1 MSKSTAT
8 TAINHQDFTS
18 VFNLLVEH
26 LFLKNRGEEGKYKI
40 SDEMI
45 RRATWLASLGS
56 SGDENDKNIAS
67 AFGTLLYLYDTSND
81 LYLKACYI
89 LQSRAGNIVS
99 AKHLE
104 GLFGHGHIIKH
115 FSSSL
120 DFELT
125 SQKFLLEKRVSDN
138 NYIYFTHFQ
147 RGLWDKLECG
157 ENVAVSAPTSAGKS
171 FVIKRYIYDSVIS
184 ANEGYFV
191 YVVPSKALINQVG
204 NEMSRELKDI
214 ATVMTTYKALDDDAL
229 KIVYVLTPERC
240 MRLLNENDNKAP
252 KIVFF
257 DEIQNLE
264 DNSRGNVFEN
274 IIYRM
279 TSLWQSTQFIMA
291 GPYIINLH
299 HSLSKIIDINLVEQT
314 TSTTPVLQLKVVL
327 TVHKNK
333 KSVDYKLIS
342 PVGDAVLGE
351 YNIGK
356 ALYSK
361 LSASKGAALKHIT
374 SILDADEQNIIYAP
388 KKNLAEGWAL
398 AIAQSDSEDS
408 ELEEGETDLVY
419 DARIDNLCSFLESEI
434 HPLYS
439 LVRSLKKGVAFHHGG
454 LLDVARL
461 EVEDLFVDGA
471 IRNLVCTSTLLQGV
485 NLPADRMIVIS
496 PKIGDYELSHFDF
509 LNLIGR
515 AGRINTSLY
524 GEIFCIQL
532 VDEEWAE
539 DKIESNETKEIQ
551 SSVLR
556 KLNEYSESV
565 VSYID
570 VYTKDIIDAQGDL
583 KAVTLA
589 SYLRSQF
596 LVDREHYDKIISNSN
611 LTTNQIRVMT
621 NRLEALED
629 ILKVPKDI
637 VYKNPFIDPLLIDQL
652 YFLVENEGVNK
663 WMIDKY
669 PRVRSGVA
677 DPNVEF
683 QFMNYYNQYKSI
695 ITRLDDVFG
704 IEKEI
709 NYKEDGVSRKS
720 SYYVS
725 IFKLVNDSHKW
736 MQGRNYRFF
745 IDDMVTK
752 KLTSK
757 GISVDYKKIDGI
769 TNFVTTH
776 INTNLTFILV
786 KYLSL
791 WADVVSSF
799 MTEEERTMNAFFLNL
814 SSMLEMGNYDPQV
827 LEVMAYGINRST
839 AIELLKKQKMTSE
852 QTTWQYLVQYNLDR
866 LSPLH
871 RKYLQRA
878 GFGASKPA

>member
-1 MSKSTAT
+1 
-8 TAINHQDFTS
+8 
-18 VFNLLVEH
+18 
-26 LFLKNRGEEGKYKI
+26 
-40 SDEMI
+40 
-45 RRATWLASLGS
+45 
-56 SGDENDKNIAS
+56 
-67 AFGTLLYLYDTSND
+67 
-81 LYLKACYI
+81 
-89 LQSRAGNIVS
+89 
-99 AKHLE
+99 
-104 GLFGHGHIIKH
+104 
-115 FSSSL
+115 
-120 DFELT
+120 
-125 SQKFLLEKRVSDN
+125 
-138 NYIYFTHFQ
+138 
-147 RGLWDKLECG
+147 
-157 ENVAVSAPTSAGKS
+157 
-171 FVIKRYIYDSVIS
+171 
-184 ANEGYFV
+184 
-191 YVVPSKALINQVG
+191 
-204 NEMSRELKDI
+204 MSRELKNI
-214 ATVMTTYKALDDDAL
+214 ATVMTTYKDSDNDGL

-240 MRLLNENDNKAP
+240 MRLLNENCNKAP

-257 DEIQNLE
+257 DEIQNL
-264 DNSRGNVFEN
+264 DDKSRGNVFEN
-274 IIYRM
+274 VIYRM

-299 HSLSKIIDINLVEQT
+299 HSLNKIIDLNLVEQT

-333 KSVDYKLIS
+333 KTVNYKLIS
-342 PVGDAVLGE
+342 PVGGTVLGE
-351 YNIGK
+351 YDIGK

-361 LSASKGAALKHIT
+361 LSSSKGAALKHIT
-374 SILDADEQNIIYAP
+374 SILNADEQNIIYAP

-398 AIAQSDSEDS
+398 AIAQNDNVDSDFDEDNTH
-408 ELEEGETDLVY
+408 LKHDT
-419 DARIDNLCSFLESEI
+419 RIDSLCSFLENEI

-461 EVEDLFVDGA
+461 EVEDLFADGA

-515 AGRINTSLY
+515 AGRISTSLY

-570 VYTKDIIDAQGDL
+570 VYTKDIVDAQGEL
-583 KAVTLA
+583 NAVNLA
-589 SYLRSQF
+589 SYLRGQF
-596 LVDREHYDKIISNSN
+596 LVDREHFEKITSNSN
-611 LTTNQIRVMT
+611 LTANQIRVMT

-629 ILKVPKDI
+629 ILNVPKDI
-637 VYKNPFIDPLLIDQL
+637 IYKNPFIDPLLIDQL
-652 YFLVENEGVNK
+652 YFLVESEGVNK

-669 PRVRSGVA
+669 PRGKSGMA
-677 DPNVEF
+677 DPNAEF
-683 QFMNYYNQYKSI
+683 QHMNYYNQYKSI
-695 ITRLDDVFG
+695 IIRLNDIFG

-720 SYYVS
+720 NHFVS

-745 IDDMVTK
+745 IDDMITK
-752 KLTSK
+752 KLTNK
-757 GISVDYKKIDGI
+757 GIAVDYKKVDGI

-791 WADVVSSF
+791 WADIVSSF
-799 MTEEERTMNAFFLNL
+799 MSEEERILNAFFLNL

-839 AIELLKKQKMTSE
+839 AIELLKKQKIKSE
-852 QTTWQYLVQYNLDR
+852 QTTWQYLVHYNLDK

-871 RKYLQRA
+871 KKYLQRA
-878 GFGASKPA
+878 GFGSSKTA

>member
-1 MSKSTAT
+1 MTESTST

-18 VFNLLVEH
+18 VFNSLIEH
-26 LFLKNRGEEGKYKI
+26 LFLKNRGEGKRNKI
-40 SDEMI
+40 PDEKI

-56 SGDENDKNIAS
+56 SGNENDKNLAS
-67 AFGTLLYLYDTSND
+67 AFGTLLYLYDTNNE
-81 LYLKACYI
+81 LYLKACYV

-104 GLFGHGHIIKH
+104 GLFEQTNVLKH
-115 FSSSL
+115 FSVSL
-120 DFELT
+120 DYELA
-125 SQKFLLEKRVSDN
+125 SQKFLLEKKISED

-147 RGLWDKLECG
+147 KGLWDKLERG

-171 FVIKRYIYDSVIS
+171 FVIKRYIYDSIINS
-184 ANEGYFV
+184 SDGYFI

-204 NEMSRELKDI
+204 NEMSRDLKDI
-214 ATVMTTYKALDDDAL
+214 ATVMTTYKKLEDDGL
-229 KIVYVLTPERC
+229 KIIYVLTPERC
-240 MRLLNENDNKAP
+240 MRLLSEKGDKAP

-264 DNSRGNVFEN
+264 DSSRGNVFEN
-274 IIYRM
+274 VIYRM
-279 TSLWQSTQFIMA
+279 TSSWQATQFIMA
-291 GPYIINLH
+291 GPYIKNLH
-299 HSLSKIIDINLVEQT
+299 HSLSRVVDINLVEQT

-327 TVHKNK
+327 TVHKSK
-333 KSVDYKLIS
+333 KTVDYKLIS
-342 PVGDAVLGE
+342 PVGEAVVGE

-361 LSASKGAALKHIT
+361 LSSSKGEALKYIT
-374 SILDADEQNIIYAP
+374 SIFDVGKQNIIYAP
-388 KKNLAEGWAL
+388 KKNLAEAWAL
-398 AIAQSDSEDS
+398 AISENDTEGVDLQERNNNIYDS
-408 ELEEGETDLVY
+408 
-419 DARIDNLCSFLESEI
+419 RIDNLCSFLESEI

-461 EVEDLFVDGA
+461 EVEDLFIDGV
-471 IRNLVCTSTLLQGV
+471 IKNLVCTSTLLQGV

-539 DKIESNETKEIQ
+539 NKIKSNETKEIQ
-551 SSVLR
+551 SAVLR
-556 KLNEYSESV
+556 KLNDHGDSV

-570 VYTKDIIDAQGDL
+570 VYGKDVIDTQGEY
-583 KAVTLA
+583 KAVKLA

-596 LVDREHYDKIISNSN
+596 LVDREHYEKIIENSN
-611 LTTNQIRVMT
+611 LNTNQIRVMT

-629 ILKVPKDI
+629 VLSVPKDI
-637 VYKNPFIDPLLIDQL
+637 LYKNPFIDPLLIDEL
-652 YFLVENEGVNK
+652 YFKIETEGLNK

-669 PRVRSGVA
+669 PRVRSGAA
-677 DPNVEF
+677 DPSIDF
-683 QFMNYYNQYKSI
+683 HLMNYYNQYKNI
-695 ITRLDDVFG
+695 ILRMNDIFE

-709 NYKEDGVSRKS
+709 NYKDDGVSRKS

-725 IFKLVNDSHKW
+725 IFKLVIDSHKW

-745 IDDMVTK
+745 IDDMVNS
-752 KLTSK
+752 KLIKK
-757 GISVDYKKIDGI
+757 GINVDYKKIDGI

-791 WADVVSSF
+791 WADVVSTF
-799 MTEEERTMNAFFLNL
+799 LTEEERTQKAFFLNL
-814 SSMLEMGNYDPQV
+814 SSMLEMGSYDPNV

-839 AIELLKKQKMTSE
+839 AIELLKKQKMSSE
-852 QTTWQYLVQYNLDR
+852 QNTWQYLSQYDLDK

-878 GFGASKPA
+878 GFGSFRPTT

>member
-1 MSKSTAT
+1 MSESTAT
-8 TAINHQDFTS
+8 TAINHKDFTT
-18 VFNLLVEH
+18 VFNSLIEH
-26 LFLKNRGEEGKYKI
+26 LFLRNRGEGQKI
-40 SDEMI
+40 DLSDEAI

-56 SGDENDKNIAS
+56 SGNENDKNIAS
-67 AFGTLLYLYDTSND
+67 AFGTLLYLYDMNNE
-81 LYLKACYI
+81 LYIKACYV

-99 AKHLE
+99 AKHLA
-104 GLFGHGHIIKH
+104 GLFDEENFLKH
-115 FSSSL
+115 FSVSL
-120 DFELT
+120 DFELVN
-125 SQKFLLEKRVSDN
+125 QKYLLEKKIPGEN
-138 NYIYFTHFQ
+138 PIYFTHFQ
-147 RGLWDKLECG
+147 RDLWDKLEHG

-171 FVIKRYIYDSVIS
+171 FVIKKYIYEHVLKS
-184 ANEGYFV
+184 NRGYFV

-214 ATVMTTYKALDDDAL
+214 AIVMTTYKPLEEDKL
-229 KIVYVLTPERC
+229 KVVYVLTPERC
-240 MRLLNENDNKAP
+240 MRLLNEKNNKEP
-252 KIVFF
+252 EIVFF
-257 DEIQNLE
+257 DEIQNIE

-279 TSLWQSTQFIMA
+279 TSLWRSTQFIMA
-291 GPYIINLH
+291 GPYINNLH
-299 HSLSKIIDINLVEQT
+299 ESLGKVVDINLVEQK
-314 TSTTPVLQLKVVL
+314 TSATPVLQLKVIL
-327 TVHKNK
+327 TVHKQK
-333 KSVDYKLIS
+333 KSVSYKLIS
-342 PVGDAVLGE
+342 PVGETVLGE

-361 LSASKGAALKHIT
+361 LASSKGTALRYIT
-374 SILDADEQNIIYAP
+374 SILDSKEQNIIYAP

-398 AIAQSDSEDS
+398 AISKTDDE
-408 ELEEGETDLVY
+408 ELEDNESDFIY
-419 DARIDNLCSFLESEI
+419 DERIEDLCSFLEREI

-461 EVEDLFVDGA
+461 EVEDLFSDGV
-471 IRNLVCTSTLLQGV
+471 IKNLVCTSTLLQGV

-539 DKIESNETKEIQ
+539 GKIDSNEIKEIQ
-551 SSVLR
+551 SAVLK
-556 KLNEYSESV
+556 KLNEHGESV

-570 VYTKDIIDAQGDL
+570 IYSNDIIDNQGDY
-583 KAVTLA
+583 KAINLA

-596 LVDREHYDKIISNSN
+596 LVDRLHYEKIIENSN

-629 ILKVPKDI
+629 DLKIPKDI

-652 YFLVENEGVNK
+652 YFLVETEGVNN
-663 WMIDKY
+663 WLMDRY
-669 PRVRSGVA
+669 PGTKSGSS
-677 DPNVEF
+677 DFNVDF
-683 QFMNYYNQYKSI
+683 KDMNYYNQYKSI
-695 ITRLDDVFG
+695 IVRMNDIFN
-704 IEKEI
+704 IETEI
-709 NYKEDGVSRKS
+709 NFKEDGITRKTKH
-720 SYYVS
+720 YVS
-725 IFKLVNDSHKW
+725 IFKLINDSHKW
-736 MQGRNYRFF
+736 MQGRNYRYF
-745 IDDMVTK
+745 IDNMVK
-752 KLTSK
+752 IKLDSRNIT
-757 GISVDYKKIDGI
+757 VDYKKIDGI

-791 WADVVSSF
+791 WSDVISSF
-799 MTEEERTMNAFFLNL
+799 MSENERTEKAFFLNL
-814 SSMLEMGNYDPQV
+814 SSMLEMGSYDPQV

-839 AIELLKKQKMTSE
+839 AIELLRNE
-852 QTTWQYLVQYNLDR
+852 RIRDGQTTEQFLSQYNLEK

-878 GFGASKPA
+878 GFGYSRTKNN

>member
-1 MSKSTAT
+1 MAKSTAT
-8 TAINHQDFTS
+8 TALNHQDFTS
-18 VFNLLVEH
+18 VFNLSIEH
-26 LFLKNRGEEGKYKI
+26 LFLKNRGKEEKYKI

-56 SGDENDKNIAS
+56 SGNETDKNIAS

-104 GLFGHGHIIKH
+104 GLFSQGNIIKH

-147 RGLWDKLECG
+147 RSLWDKLERG

-184 ANEGYFV
+184 ANDGYFV

-214 ATVMTTYKALDDDAL
+214 ATVMTTYKDSENDDL

-240 MRLLNENDNKAP
+240 MRLLNENGKKAP

-264 DNSRGNVFEN
+264 DKSRGNVFEN
-274 IIYRM
+274 VIYRM

-299 HSLSKIIDINLVEQT
+299 HSLNKIIDLNLVEQT

-333 KSVDYKLIS
+333 KTVNYKLIS

-351 YNIGK
+351 YDIGK

-361 LSASKGAALKHIT
+361 LSSSKGAALKHIT
-374 SILDADEQNIIYAP
+374 SILDSDEQNIIYAP

-398 AIAQSDSEDS
+398 AIAQTNNEDS
-408 ELEEGETDLVY
+408 ELDEDNTDLVY
-419 DARIDNLCSFLESEI
+419 DSRIDSLCSFLENEI

-439 LVRSLKKGVAFHHGG
+439 LVRCLKKGVAFHHGG

-461 EVEDLFVDGA
+461 EVEDLFADGA

-515 AGRINTSLY
+515 AGRISTSLY

-539 DKIESNETKEIQ
+539 DKIESDETKEIQ

-556 KLNEYSESV
+556 KLNEYGESV

-570 VYTKDIIDAQGDL
+570 VYTKDIVDTQGEL
-583 KAVTLA
+583 HAVNLA
-589 SYLRSQF
+589 SYLRGQF
-596 LVDREHYDKIISNSN
+596 LVDREHYEKIISNSN
-611 LTTNQIRVMT
+611 LTLNQIRVMT

-629 ILKVPKDI
+629 ILNVPKDI
-637 VYKNPFIDPLLIDQL
+637 IYKNPFIDPLLIDQL
-652 YFLVENEGVNK
+652 YFLVESEGVNK

-669 PRVRSGVA
+669 PRVKSGVA
-677 DPNVEF
+677 DPNAEF
-683 QFMNYYNQYKSI
+683 QHMNYYNQYKSI
-695 ITRLDDVFG
+695 ILRLNDIFE

-720 SYYVS
+720 SHFVS

-745 IDDMVTK
+745 IDDMITK
-752 KLTSK
+752 KLINK
-757 GISVDYKKIDGI
+757 GIPVDYKKVDGI

-799 MTEEERTMNAFFLNL
+799 MSEEERTLNAFFLNL

-839 AIELLKKQKMTSE
+839 AIELLKKQKINNE
-852 QTTWQYLVQYNLDR
+852 QTTWQYLVQYNLDK

-878 GFGASKPA
+878 GFGSSKPA

>member
-26 LFLKNRGEEGKYKI
+26 LFLKNRGEEEKYKI

-99 AKHLE
+99 TKHLE
-104 GLFGHGHIIKH
+104 GLLGHGNIIKH

-125 SQKFLLEKRVSDN
+125 SQKYLLEKRLSDN

-147 RGLWDKLECG
+147 RGLWDKLESG

-204 NEMSRELKDI
+204 NEMSRELKNI

-333 KSVDYKLIS
+333 KTVEYKLIS

-408 ELEEGETDLVY
+408 ELEEGETDLIY
-419 DARIDNLCSFLESEI
+419 DARIDNLCSFLENEI

-570 VYTKDIIDAQGDL
+570 VYTEDIIDAQGDL

-611 LTTNQIRVMT
+611 LTSNQIRVMT

-629 ILKVPKDI
+629 VLKVPKDI

-652 YFLVENEGVNK
+652 YFLVESEGVNK

-695 ITRLDDVFG
+695 ITRLDDIFG

-799 MTEEERTMNAFFLNL
+799 MTEEERTLNAFFLNL
-814 SSMLEMGNYDPQV
+814 SSMLEMGSYDPQV

-839 AIELLKKQKMTSE
+839 AIELLKKQKMKSE
-852 QTTWQYLVQYNLDR
+852 QTTWQYLMQYNLDR

-878 GFGASKPA
+878 GFGSSKPA

>member
-1 MSKSTAT
+1 M
-8 TAINHQDFTS
+8 
-18 VFNLLVEH
+18 
-26 LFLKNRGEEGKYKI
+26 
-40 SDEMI
+40 
-45 RRATWLASLGS
+45 
-56 SGDENDKNIAS
+56 
-67 AFGTLLYLYDTSND
+67 
-81 LYLKACYI
+81 
-89 LQSRAGNIVS
+89 
-99 AKHLE
+99 
-104 GLFGHGHIIKH
+104 
-115 FSSSL
+115 
-120 DFELT
+120 
-125 SQKFLLEKRVSDN
+125 
-138 NYIYFTHFQ
+138 
-147 RGLWDKLECG
+147 
-157 ENVAVSAPTSAGKS
+157 
-171 FVIKRYIYDSVIS
+171 
-184 ANEGYFV
+184 
-191 YVVPSKALINQVG
+191 
-204 NEMSRELKDI
+204 
-214 ATVMTTYKALDDDAL
+214 
-229 KIVYVLTPERC
+229 
-240 MRLLNENDNKAP
+240 
-252 KIVFF
+252 
-257 DEIQNLE
+257 
-264 DNSRGNVFEN
+264 
-274 IIYRM
+274 
-279 TSLWQSTQFIMA
+279 
-291 GPYIINLH
+291 
-299 HSLSKIIDINLVEQT
+299 
-314 TSTTPVLQLKVVL
+314 
-327 TVHKNK
+327 
-333 KSVDYKLIS
+333 
-342 PVGDAVLGE
+342 
-351 YNIGK
+351 
-356 ALYSK
+356 YSK

-408 ELEEGETDLVY
+408 ELEEGETDLIY

-570 VYTKDIIDAQGDL
+570 VYTEDIIDAQGDL

-611 LTTNQIRVMT
+611 LTSNQIRVMT

-629 ILKVPKDI
+629 VLKVPKDI

-652 YFLVENEGVNK
+652 YFLVESEGVNK

-695 ITRLDDVFG
+695 VTRLDDIFG

-799 MTEEERTMNAFFLNL
+799 MTEEERTLNAFFLNL
-814 SSMLEMGNYDPQV
+814 SSMLEMGSYDPQV

-839 AIELLKKQKMTSE
+839 AIELLKKQKMKSE
-852 QTTWQYLVQYNLDR
+852 QTTWQYLMQYNLDR

-878 GFGASKPA
+878 GFGSSKPA